1 MCRWR
6 FAKFAPMAHRGRE
19 RESLAKKGCQRMK
32 KRGIKYSKDLPR
44 FLYGFFNSWQDT
56 GLPSFDKFARSIGT
70 TAEALREM
78 RKHSEFDRAW
88 RECIEIRRDYLIDA
102 ALTRRFDPSFA
113 KFLITEEAGGE
124 EAGESLAVSITVE
137 E

>member
-1 MCRWR
+1 
-6 FAKFAPMAHRGRE
+6 
-19 RESLAKKGCQRMK
+19 MK

-44 FLYGFFNSWQDT
+44 LLYGFFNSWQDA

-70 TAEALREM
+70 TAEVLRDM

-113 KFLITEEAGGE
+113 KFLITEDASSNE
-124 EAGESLAVSITVE
+124 EGESLAVSITVE